1 MAVWAAV
8 ADIGQG
14 LSIMTEQRKTARLR
28 ALLGA
33 KACYNQRRATLDCV
47 VRNISEGGAMIV
59 VSEAVA
65 LPAMFELEITQ
76 RQRSYNAQVRWRSGT
91 RVGVSF
97 EAAVAAEPIE
107 AAQQAD
113 MASRLRI
120 AERDNARLRNRVDQ
134 LTEAG

>member
-8 ADIGQG
+8 ANTGRG

-65 LPAMFELEITQ
+65 LPAMFELEIAQ

-91 RVGVSF
+91 RIGVSF
-97 EAAVAAEPIE
+97 EAAVAAEPL
-107 AAQQAD
+107 AAGQPD

-120 AERDNARLRNRVDQ
+120 AERENARLRSRVDQ